1 MPEYIPKPT
10 GEYRVGIYKMDMVDN
25 SRINTYHIP
34 SGNRKLAMWFFYPA
48 ASELT
53 EKMHYGI
60 EEDLKK
66 LNIPWDDNFIE
77 CYENIEPVRGSFPCI
92 IYSHGYNSNL
102 YINTAFC
109 ADMASHGYIVV
120 SISHPYEAST
130 IYYQDGSII
139 NFHEPFAKIA
149 ENLSIAESIR
159 YAGLNLD
166 FISSYKTLA
175 MRQQRIFRNHIREA
189 RDHIAAWAQD
199 NSFVLDK
206 LIELNQE
213 SDFFLSKRF
222 DFVKGVGLAG
232 HSFGGCAAVNSCYI
246 DKRFCCALN
255 FDGQV
260 FGACSLQ
267 DIKRP
272 YMRIGQYLSKYAAL
286 TPLAYSSAPVYDIS
300 IKNVAH
306 MGYTDL
312 MYLPHNNKGMV
323 GKLPNDIL
331 FEITTQLSHFFFNKY
346 LRGIENVVFPEISKK
361 YAKLESLNLCK
372 QWKS

>member
-10 GEYRVGIYKMDMVDN
+10 GEYQVGIYKMDMVDSN
-25 SRINTYHIP
+25 RKNTYDIP
-34 SGNRKLAMWFFYPA
+34 SENRKLAMWFFYPSA
-48 ASELT
+48 AERG

-66 LNIPWDDNFIE
+66 LKIPWTNNFIE
-77 CYENIEPVRGSFPCI
+77 CYENIEPAGSSFPGI

-109 ADMASHGYIVV
+109 ADMASHGFIVV
-120 SISHPYEAST
+120 SISHPYET
-130 IYYQDGSII
+130 DTVYYQDGSVI

-149 ENLSIAESIR
+149 EGLSIAESIR
-159 YAGLNLD
+159 YMGLILD
-166 FISSYKTLA
+166 FISPYKNLA
-175 MRQQRIFRNHIREA
+175 IRQQRIFKNHIRDA
-189 RDHIAAWAQD
+189 RDHIATWAQD

-213 SDFFLSKRF
+213 SDFFLNKRF
-222 DFVKGVGLAG
+222 DFTKGVGLAG
-232 HSFGGCAAVNSCYI
+232 HSFGGCTAVNSCYN

-255 FDGQV
+255 LDGQV
-260 FGACSLQ
+260 FGTCSLQ

-272 YMRIGQYLSKYAAL
+272 YMRIGQTLSKYTAL
-286 TPLAYSSAPVYDIS
+286 TPLAYSSAPVYDIA

-306 MGYTDL
+306 MGYTDW
-312 MYLPHNNKGMV
+312 MYLPHNNKGMT
-323 GKLPNDIL
+323 GKLQKDIL

-346 LRGIENVVFPEISKK
+346 LCKKEDVVFPEIGRK
-361 YAKLESLNLCK
+361 YAKVEALNC
-372 QWKS
+372 